1 MRFQLKQFGSEAVV
15 YDSESGDTHYLPP
28 LALALLQ
35 IYREHPCPSHDDILR
50 TLTERALFD
59 SGLPPKIQV
68 DETLNGLR
76 RIGLVSPK

>member
-1 MRFQLKQFGSEAVV
+1 VRFQLKRFGSEAVV

-28 LALALLQ
+28 LALALLE
-35 IYREHPCPSHDDILR
+35 IYRAHPAPSHDDILS
-50 TLTERALFD
+50 TLTERSLFD
-59 SGLPPKIQV
+59 SELSPKTQL

>member
-1 MRFQLKQFGSEAVV
+1 VRFQLKQFGSEAVV

-35 IYREHPCPSHDDILR
+35 IYREHPRPSHDDILR
-50 TLTERALFD
+50 TLTEHALFD
-59 SGLPPKIQV
+59 SGLPPKTQV
-68 DETLNGLR
+68 DETLSGLR

>member
-1 MRFQLKQFGSEAVV
+1 VRFQLKQFGSEAVV
-15 YDSESGDTHYLPP
+15 YDCESGDTHYLPP

-35 IYREHPCPSHDDILR
+35 IYREHPHPSHDDVLH
-50 TLTERALFD
+50 TLTERSLFD
-59 SGLPPKIQV
+59 SGSPPKNQM